1 MSRTLRELV
10 EERSAEIVGRAAEKA
25 ALLGTLEEGGQLVVF
40 VHGIAGV
47 GKSTLLDAFAGEAR
61 RRGATVVRIDC
72 RSIEPTERGFLDGLG
87 GAVGG
92 APASAEELAERL
104 AGLGERVVLVL
115 DTYEVFRLL
124 DSWMRQVFAPAL
136 RDNTRLVVAG
146 RDAPVAIWYAAPGWS
161 ELVLSVRLGSL
172 ADGEAE
178 ELLARSGLD
187 AGYALRINR
196 LARGHP
202 LFLELAAAAVRARP
216 DVELEDI
223 ALQAILDELTELYL
237 DGLDLHQTREARRRG
252 LRSSAGSR
260 SQCSRRCCP
269 SARLRMSSNACAPA
283 VRPARTR
290 RTRRPRHDP
299 RSGRARAARLRSR
312 RAPSLSRR
320 CLAQAPQ
327 RAADGAA
334 GRAVAPHRGHA
345 LSDRSTGRARGV
357 LPHEASACTRL
368 EQATP
373 ADAPAVEAIVRR
385 HEPAAAAGHL
395 LSWWGEAPRRLQ
407 RRTRAEGVRRR
418 HVAAVRAGSRLRT
431 ARSRQ
436 TLWRGAGATHLRRD
450 PVPRGQRVLFS
461 RRWLSAREGELPS
474 GVQAA
479 VLARHQARLHGAPPG
494 AAAHLR
500 NGSRPRDVRADRHPL
515 GFVPLADAVQLD
527 DVTYHS
533 AVLDFGPSS
542 VDGWLAT
549 LAARELLIEEDSILD
564 PVERQL
570 VLDGRRVDLTRLEF
584 EVLDYLLQREGKV
597 VERGALLRDVWGFDV
612 RRQQRRRG
620 RHPLAAQEAR
630 RASSDDRD
638 RQEPRLPAAA
648 RRRRERRALARRR
661 LVDDPDDLAV
671 DRRDLR
677 ARQPLAGRGCARAR
691 SRLRS
696 PSARISTRRERS
708 SAGSVSVMRSYGA

>member
-104 AGLGERVVLVL
+104 AGLAERVVLVL

-223 ALQAILDELTELYL
+223 ALQAILEELTGLYL
-237 DGLDLHQTREARRRG
+237 DGLDDQTREAVDAVAVVRRVTLSLLEAMLPERAPQDVFERVRALPFVQLGHDGLVVHDTIREAVARALRG
-252 LRSSAGSR
+252 SDPVAHRRYRAAAWRKLRSELPTVPPAGLWR
-260 SQCSRRCCP
+260 HTADMLYLIDQPVVREAFFP
-269 SARLRMSSNACAPA
+269 TGERMYS
-283 VRPARTR
+283 V
-290 RTRRPRHDP
+290 
-299 RSGRARAARLRSR
+299 
-312 RAPSLSRR
+312 
-320 CLAQAPQ
+320 
-327 RAADGAA
+327 
-334 GRAVAPHRGHA
+334 
-345 LSDRSTGRARGV
+345 
-357 LPHEASACTRL
+357 

-395 LSWWGEAPRRLQ
+395 LSWWGEAREGFSVVRD
-407 RRTRAEGVRRR
+407 AEGVVVGMSLLFEPDR
-418 HVAAVRAGSRLRT
+418 VSYGAIEADPV
-431 ARSRQ
+431 ARS
-436 TLWRGAGATHLRRD
+436 WRDHLRRD

-479 VLARHQARLHGAPPG
+479 GWLDIKRVYMELRPELRRIYATVRDLATYAPI
-494 AAAHLR
+494 LT
-500 NGSRPRDVRADRHPL
+500 PL
-515 GFVPLADAVQLD
+515 GFAPLADAVQLD

-584 EVLDYLLQREGKV
+584 DVLNYLLQREGKV
-597 VERGALLRDVWGFDV
+597 VERIALLRDVWGFTYV
-612 RRQQRRRG
+612 G
-620 RHPLAAQEAR
+620 SNVVEAVIR
-630 RASSDDRD
+630 S
-638 RQEPRLPAAA
+638 
-648 RRRRERRALARRR
+648 
-661 LVDDPDDLAV
+661 
-671 DRRDLR
+671 LR
-677 ARQPLAGRGCARAR
+677 KKLGARAAMIETVR
-691 SRLRS
+691 SLGYRLRLEGGG
-696 PSARISTRRERS
+696 SAER
-708 SAGSVSVMRSYGA
+708 